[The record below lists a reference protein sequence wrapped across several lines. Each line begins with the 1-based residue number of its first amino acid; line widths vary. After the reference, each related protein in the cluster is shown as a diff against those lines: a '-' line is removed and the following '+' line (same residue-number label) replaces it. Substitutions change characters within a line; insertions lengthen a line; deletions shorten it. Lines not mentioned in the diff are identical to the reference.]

1 MEAVVNNNEGPV
13 LPSKGKK
20 RNWIYAKKPSGKLYN
35 YRQWVGY
42 GLLLFLFLAPFIK
55 LNGNPFLMFN
65 IVERKFSIFGN
76 MFFPQDL
83 HIFVFG
89 MLIIM
94 VGIVLFTAVFGRVWC
109 GWTCPQTI
117 FMELIFRRIEYLIE
131 GDWTQQ
137 KKLNEGPNTDARAWK
152 KLLKHTI
159 FILISCFISNIF
171 LAYIIGVDALLK
183 IITEPINQHLGGFIS
198 IAIFTALFY
207 AVFAHVREIVCTTIC
222 PYGRFQGVLL
232 DDQSMSV
239 AYNVERG
246 EPRGKVNKKDEAKK
260 GDCVDCGL
268 CVHVCPTGID
278 IRNGV
283 QLECVNCTA
292 CIDAC
297 DAVMEKIGKP
307 KRLIGFYSL
316 GEVEGKKDFQK
327 SYTRQILYSSVLVVL
342 TVVFLFLI
350 FNRSEIDGSLLRATG
365 STYQT
370 QPDGRVSNLYTIE
383 VINKSG
389 HPIPFELKASEAKYE
404 LKLVNKIDSLAK
416 DGTAKMSFF
425 LITDKNNI
433 STYKTKT
440 SIMILSEGKEMN
452 TLKTTFI
459 CPPGANNKHYELG
472 K

>member
-1 MEAVVNNNEGPV
+1 MEAVVNNTEGPV

-20 RNWIYAKKPSGKLYN
+20 RKWIYAKKPSGKLYN

-42 GLLLFLFLAPFIK
+42 SLLLFLFIAPFIK

-65 IVERKFSIFGN
+65 IVERKFSILGN
-76 MFFPQDL
+76 IFFPQDL

-89 MLIIM
+89 TLIIL
-94 VGIVLFTAVFGRVWC
+94 VSIVLFTAVFGRVWC

-117 FMELIFRRIEYLIE
+117 FMELIFRKIEYLIE

-152 KLLKHTI
+152 KLIKHTI
-159 FILISCFISNIF
+159 FLLISLFISNIF
-171 LAYIIGVDALLK
+171 LAYIIGVDELWK
-183 IITEPINQHLGGFIS
+183 IITEPIDAHMGGFI
-198 IAIFTALFY
+198 AMVIFTLLFY

-222 PYGRFQGVLL
+222 PYGRLQGVLL
-232 DDQSMSV
+232 DDQSLTV

-246 EPRGKVNKKDEAKK
+246 EPRGKLSKKQEGLK

-297 DAVMEKIGKP
+297 DAVMDKIGKP

-316 GEVEGKKDFQK
+316 GQIEGKKDFK
-327 SYTRQILYSSVLVVL
+327 KNRFRPILYSTVLVIL
-342 TVVFLFLI
+342 STVFLYLI
-350 FNRSEIDGSLLRATG
+350 FSRPAIDGSLLRATG

-370 QPDGRVSNLYTIE
+370 QPDGRISNLYTIE
-383 VINKSG
+383 LMNKSG
-389 HPIPFELKASEAKYE
+389 KDIPFELKSNDANFDIQV
-404 LKLVNKIDSLAK
+404 VNRIDTLQK
-416 DGTAKMSFF
+416 DGSAKMSFF
-425 LITDKNNI
+425 LITDKKNI
-433 STYKTKT
+433 SSYKSKT
-440 SIMILSEGKEMN
+440 AVRIFSNGEEIKS
-452 TLKTTFI
+452 LKTTFI
-459 CPPGANNKHYELG
+459 CPPGK
-472 K
+472 

>member
-1 MEAVVNNNEGPV
+1 MEAVVNNTEGPV

-20 RNWIYAKKPSGKLYN
+20 RKWIYAKKPAGQFYT

-42 GLLLFLFLAPFIK
+42 SLLMFLFIAPFIK

-89 MLIIM
+89 TLIIM
-94 VGIVLFTAVFGRVWC
+94 VSIVLFTAVFGRVWC

-117 FMELIFRRIEYLIE
+117 FMELIFRKIEYFIE

-152 KLLKHTI
+152 KLLKHSI
-159 FILISCFISNIF
+159 FLLISLFISNIF
-171 LAYIIGVDALLK
+171 LAYIIGIEELWK
-183 IITEPINQHLGGFIS
+183 IITEPIDQHMGGFI
-198 IAIFTALFY
+198 AMVIFTLLFY

-222 PYGRFQGVLL
+222 PYGRLQGVLL
-232 DDQSMSV
+232 DDQSLTV

-246 EPRGKVNKKDEAKK
+246 EPRGKLSKKQESSK

-297 DAVMEKIGKP
+297 DAVMDKIGKP

-316 GEVEGKKDFQK
+316 GQIEGKNDFKKNQ
-327 SYTRQILYSSVLVVL
+327 SRPILYSTVLVIL
-342 TVVFLFLI
+342 SAVFLYLLFS
-350 FNRSEIDGSLLRATG
+350 RPAIDGSLLRATG

-370 QPDGRVSNLYTIE
+370 QPDGRISNLYTIE
-383 VINKSG
+383 LMNKSG
-389 HPIPFELKASEAKYE
+389 KNIPFELKPNDANFDIQ
-404 LKLVNKIDSLAK
+404 LVNKIDSLQK
-416 DGTAKMSFF
+416 DGSAKMSFF
-425 LITDKNNI
+425 LITDKKNI
-433 STYKTKT
+433 STYKSKT
-440 SIMILSEGKEMN
+440 AVRIFSNGEAIKSLN
-452 TLKTTFI
+452 TTFI
-459 CPPGANNKHYELG
+459 CPPGK
-472 K
+472 